1 MKIADYLG
9 RERLTLTE
17 FARRAGVSVA
27 AMSRYA
33 SGQQIP
39 RPETM
44 RRLAE
49 ASGGQVGPS
58 DFYAPAGQGH
68 DHHDPAQAARHFL
81 DGHPEIRYVDLFIA
95 DTNGVCRGKR
105 ALRSEALE
113 VIDHGLKL
121 VGSIFGLDIHGENVE
136 ETGLGME
143 TGDRDQIAVP
153 VDGRILPMP
162 WVGPG
167 AAQMLLT
174 LLSEEGEPFF
184 ADPRQVLAGILAKF
198 RELGLNPV
206 VACELEFYLIDRERT
221 ALGGPQPAASPHTGR
236 RDWSTQV
243 LSLDEMEA
251 HRQVLAEIT
260 EAMEAQGV
268 PVTGALSEYAPC
280 QFEINLHHV
289 ADALVA
295 CDHALLFKRTVR
307 AVARRHGIDAT
318 FMAKPYG
325 GISGSGLHVHVSLV
339 DEKGRNVFTPGQ
351 PQAEER
357 LRHAVGGLMQAM
369 AESMAV
375 FAPNANS
382 FRRFQLGSYAP
393 VAPTWGFENRT
404 VSLRVPG
411 GDGKARR
418 VEHRVCGADANPYLA
433 VAAML
438 GAMHFGLTEQLD
450 PGPPIEGNAYDLVA
464 PSLPRH
470 WSNALDAY
478 DDGVI
483 LPRYFGERYHQ
494 HYGRLRRAEFERYQ
508 AEVNPLDHAWY
519 LDRL

>member
-1 MKIADYLG
+1 MKITDYLA
-9 RERLTLTE
+9 REHLTLTE

-27 AMSRYA
+27 AMSRYT
-33 SGQQIP
+33 SGRQIP

-49 ASGGQVGPS
+49 ASSGLVSPA
-58 DFYAPAGQGH
+58 DFYPPPDPA
-68 DHHDPAQAARHFL
+68 DEHHDPVVAARQYL
-81 DGHPEIRYVDLFIA
+81 DAHPEVRHVDLIIA

-105 ALRSEALE
+105 ATRAEAID

-121 VGSIFGLDIHGENVE
+121 VGSIFGLDIHGDNVE
-136 ETGLGME
+136 EAGLGMDS
-143 TGDRDQIAVP
+143 GDRDQIAVP

-162 WVGPG
+162 WVGPD
-167 AAQMLLT
+167 AAQMMLT
-174 LLSEEGEPFF
+174 LLDEEGAPFF
-184 ADPRQVLAGILAKF
+184 ADPRQVLCGVLEKF
-198 RELGLNPV
+198 RTLGLNPV
-206 VACELEFYLIDRERT
+206 VACELEFYLIDRDRT
-221 ALGGPQPAASPHTGR
+221 LLGAPQPVPSPYTGR

-243 LSLDEMEA
+243 LSLDEMDA
-251 HRQVLAEIT
+251 HRTVLSDISA
-260 EAMEAQGV
+260 AMEAQGV
-268 PVTGALSEYAPC
+268 PVTGALSEYAPG

-289 ADALVA
+289 ADAAVA
-295 CDHALLFKRTVR
+295 CDHAILFKRTVR

-325 GISGSGLHVHVSLV
+325 GISGSGLHVHVSLL
-339 DEKGRNVFTPGQ
+339 DDKGRNTFSPGH
-351 PQAEER
+351 PGADER
-357 LRHAVGGLMQAM
+357 LRHAIGGLMAAM
-369 AESMAV
+369 PESMAV

-393 VAPTWGFENRT
+393 VAPCWGFENRT

-418 VEHRVCGADANPYLA
+418 IEHRVCGADANPYLA
-433 VAAML
+433 VAAIL
-438 GAMHFGLTEQLD
+438 GAMHWGIETQID
-450 PGPPIEGNAYDLVA
+450 PGPPVEGNSYDLVA

-478 DDGVI
+478 DDGLI
-483 LPRYFGERYHQ
+483 LPRCLGEAYHQ
-494 HYGRLRRAEFERYQ
+494 HYGRLRRAEFERYE

-519 LDRL
+519 LDKL